1 MLEVFFYR
9 DIIGWSM
16 SSNLPSGT
24 VTFLFT
30 DIEGSTQWWEQ
41 FPAWMPHAFARQES
55 ILRTAAAAHNGY
67 VYKMIGD
74 AFQIAF
80 DTALDALNA
89 AVDAQRQLQAE
100 SWGDFGPLRVRM
112 ALHTGVTEERDD
124 DYVGPILNR
133 LGRLL
138 SVSHGGQILLTQAT
152 HELVYDWLPS
162 GVDLHDLGQHRLKD
176 LIRAEHLY
184 EVIASGLLSNF
195 PAIKTLDTFPHNLP
209 LQLTSFV
216 GREKEIVQ
224 VKRLLLGDRFVTL
237 TGPGGTGKTRLG
249 LQVAAELLELFPD
262 GVWLV
267 EFASL
272 ADPLLVPQTIA
283 AALDVRESSGRPI
296 VNILIDYLRS
306 KEALLILD
314 NCEHLLSSCAQ
325 VIEILLQACPNLC
338 VLATSREALDIPGEM
353 TFRVPSLSL
362 PDTHQ
367 IPPVESLT
375 QYESI
380 RLFVERAEAV
390 QPGFSLTS
398 ANASSI
404 AQICL
409 RLDGIPL
416 AIELAV
422 ARVKM
427 MPVEQVTARLDNRFR
442 LLTGGS
448 RTALPRHQTLQALI
462 DWSYDLLS
470 DAERALLQR
479 LSIFAGGW
487 TLEAAE
493 CICAGNGLEN
503 YEVMDLLAQLV
514 NKSLVIP
521 DYEQDAE
528 GRYHLLETI
537 RQYARERLMEAGG
550 GEEFRAQHLAY
561 FVRFA
566 EEAEPELRGQNQ
578 VEGLD
583 RLEKEVDNI
592 RAALEWALE
601 SNREAA
607 SRIASALLWFWHIR
621 SRKSEGIEWL
631 ERAISL
637 EGSET
642 ESVTQTADSTL
653 IRGKALNAIGSLLV
667 MHGNVERGCE
677 YSEESL
683 KLHEGLGMVG
693 RRGTVYA
700 LWNLAQGASYR
711 DDFDGATAIST
722 RGLLLAREVGDK
734 FGTAQCLDHLGS
746 YALIRGDYE
755 RSREIWEEDLALRKE
770 LGDKDGI
777 AWILSCLGNL
787 VFWQGDYEEAKR
799 LYLESQ
805 NVFHQVGNKWAVSM
819 AMSGMGSVVLAQ
831 GEFEQAA
838 RLYEDALA
846 FGRDMGDQNTIA
858 GRRYDLARVSWA
870 RGDYEQAAKLY
881 EGSLSIVQKLCNQGA
896 VAGTLYDLGSVAWVQ
911 GNLDQAAKYYQES
924 LAIGR
929 EIQSPYTIAGAL
941 NGLGKVA
948 YSRADYDAARSFYRE
963 SLKILQG
970 TRNRWNIAYAVEAF
984 ISLEVARNEM
994 ARAAR
999 LLGATDTFFSHLRF
1013 LLSPYERDQHEH
1025 DVAAT
1030 RAALGEETFSRYW
1043 EEGQAMPIE
1052 QALEYAL
1059 EE

>member
-1 MLEVFFYR
+1 MINR
-9 DIIGWSM
+9 
-16 SSNLPSGT
+16 LPSGT

-41 FPAWMPHAFARQES
+41 YPEWMAHAFARQETM
-55 ILRTAAAAHNGY
+55 LRTVAAGHNGY

-89 AVDAQRQLQAE
+89 AVDAQRQLQTE
-100 SWGDFGPLRVRM
+100 SWGELGPLRIRM

-138 SVSHGGQILLTQAT
+138 GVSHGGQILLTQAT
-152 HELVYDWLPS
+152 HELVSDWLPNEIA
-162 GVDLHDLGQHRLKD
+162 LHDLGQHRLKD
-176 LIRAEHLY
+176 LIRPEHIY
-184 EVIASGLLSNF
+184 DVTAPGLLSNF
-195 PAIKTLDTFPHNLP
+195 PVIKTLDSFPHNLP
-209 LQLTSFV
+209 LQLTSFI

-237 TGPGGTGKTRLG
+237 TGPGGTGKTRLAF
-249 LQVAAELLELFPD
+249 QVAAELLELFPD

-267 EFASL
+267 ELASL

-283 AALDVRESSGRPI
+283 ATLEVRESSGRPI
-296 VNILIDYLRS
+296 INILIDYLRS

-314 NCEHLLSSCAQ
+314 NCEHLLSACAQ
-325 VIEILLQACPNLC
+325 VIKILLQACPNLC
-338 VLATSREALDIPGEM
+338 MLATSREALDIPGEM
-353 TFRVPSLSL
+353 TFRVPSLSVPDSRHTL
-362 PDTHQ
+362 PLET
-367 IPPVESLT
+367 LT

-380 RLFVERAEAV
+380 RLFVERAEAI
-390 QPGFSLTS
+390 QPSFTLTS
-398 ANASSI
+398 ANASSV
-404 AQICL
+404 AQICH

-470 DAERALLQR
+470 DSERALLQR
-479 LSIFAGGW
+479 LSVFAGGW
-487 TLEAAE
+487 TMEAAE
-493 CICAGNGLEN
+493 MICAGEGIGSFDIL
-503 YEVMDLLAQLV
+503 DLLSQLV

-521 DYEQDAE
+521 DSDLGIE

-537 RQYARERLMEAGG
+537 RQYGRERLMEAGG
-550 GEEFRAQHLAY
+550 GENIRDRHLSY
-561 FVRFA
+561 YLKFT
-566 EEAEPELRGQNQ
+566 EQIEPELRGSNQ
-578 VEGLD
+578 VEALD
-583 RLEKEVDNI
+583 RLEREVDNI
-592 RAALEWALE
+592 RAALEWAF
-601 SNREAA
+601 EADSEA
-607 SRIASALLWFWHIR
+607 GLRMAGALLWFWHIR

-631 ERAISL
+631 ERAISV
-637 EGSET
+637 ET
-642 ESVTQTADSTL
+642 SAHESASPSPERALV
-653 IRGKALNAIGSLLV
+653 RGKALNAIGSLLV

-677 YSEESL
+677 FSQESL
-683 KLHEGLGMVG
+683 RLHEGLGPSG
-693 RRGTVYA
+693 RQGATYA
-700 LWNLAQGASYR
+700 LWNLAQGASFR
-711 DDFDGATAIST
+711 DDFDGATALSN
-722 RGLLLAREVGDK
+722 RGLALSREAGDK

-746 YALIRGDYE
+746 YALIKGDYVQ
-755 RSREIWEEDLALRKE
+755 SKAIWEEDLALRKQM
-770 LGDKDGI
+770 GDKDGI

-787 VFWQGDYEEAKR
+787 AFWQGDYEMAKD

-831 GEFEQAA
+831 GEFDRAA
-838 RLYEDALA
+838 QLYEEALT

-881 EGSLSIVQKLCNQGA
+881 EGSLHIVQKLCNQGA

-911 GNLDQAAKYYQES
+911 GNLDLAVKYYEES

-929 EIQSPYTIAGAL
+929 EIGSPYTIAGAL

-948 YSRADYDAARSFYRE
+948 YARGDFERARSFYRE
-963 SLKILQG
+963 SLTILQS
-970 TRNRWNIAYAVEAF
+970 TKNRWNIAYSLEAF
-984 ISLEVARNEM
+984 IALEVAQHEM
-994 ARAAR
+994 MRAAR
-999 LLGATDTFFSHLRF
+999 LFGATETFFTHLRF
-1013 LLSPYERDQHEH
+1013 LLSPFERDHHEQ
-1025 DVAAT
+1025 DAT
-1030 RAALGEETFSRYW
+1030 TTRDALGDEISAACW
-1043 EEGQAMPIE
+1043 AEGRAMTIE
-1052 QALEYAL
+1052 QAVEYAL
-1059 EE
+1059 QE